1 MNEREFWIVILEW
14 AVCWLLQSLWL
25 LFIYLCMQEAQ
36 KIWDGNTWNS
46 GRGDG
51 SRILSWIPSPV
62 CSHLLGSTAAE
73 VCILLSVSVYKW
85 ECCQWLCLSGE
96 SCLHCVYTGDTFLSN
111 SGTPSSGTSS
121 SSPLSVTVTTT
132 GSSPVSGPAATDA
145 AVPSSVAQPQSS
157 TPKCQT
163 LNELLA
169 SIPGFSLRVRQ

>member
-85 ECCQWLCLSGE
+85 ECCWVCLCTSENAVECVCVQVRMLLSVSVYKWECCQWLCLSGE
-96 SCLHCVYTGDTFLSN
+96 SCLHCVYAGDCVWAVSRVYTVC
-111 SGTPSSGTSS
+111 TQ
-121 SSPLSVTVTTT
+121 VTV
-132 GSSPVSGPAATDA
+132 SERWVVS
-145 AVPSSVAQPQSS
+145 
-157 TPKCQT
+157 T
-163 LNELLA
+163 LC
-169 SIPGFSLRVRQ
+169 VRRWHISQ

>member
-85 ECCQWLCLSGE
+85 ECCWVCLCTSE
-96 SCLHCVYTGDTFLSN
+96 NAVSRVYTVCTQVTHF
-111 SGTPSSGTSS
+111 
-121 SSPLSVTVTTT
+121 SVTVELRHQAH
-132 GSSPVSGPAATDA
+132 PVVHRSLLPWQRREVA
-145 AVPSSVAQPQSS
+145 PSLDQQPQMLQ
-157 TPKCQT
+157 CRHQ
-163 LNELLA
+163 
-169 SIPGFSLRVRQ
+169 